1 MDGTYVPLLQTS
13 GKVEAIIE
21 PEIVVKEVKLEN
33 KSIEE
38 LEKEMEIQKEFKKA
52 LIERINEQWYR
63 EKWDREKI
71 IGFNK
76 NIDLI
81 YLKIKELKKWYS
93 N

>member
-1 MDGTYVPLLQTS
+1 MMGTYVSNWQNST
-13 GKVEAIIE
+13 KVEAGIE
-21 PEIVVKEVKLEN
+21 PEIVVNEVNLEN

-38 LEKEMEIQKEFKKA
+38 LEKEMEKQKESKKA

-63 EKWDREKI
+63 EEWDREKI

-81 YLKIKELKKWYS
+81 YLKIKELKKWY

>member
-1 MDGTYVPLLQTS
+1 
-13 GKVEAIIE
+13 
-21 PEIVVKEVKLEN
+21 
-33 KSIEE
+33 
-38 LEKEMEIQKEFKKA
+38 MEIQKEFKKA